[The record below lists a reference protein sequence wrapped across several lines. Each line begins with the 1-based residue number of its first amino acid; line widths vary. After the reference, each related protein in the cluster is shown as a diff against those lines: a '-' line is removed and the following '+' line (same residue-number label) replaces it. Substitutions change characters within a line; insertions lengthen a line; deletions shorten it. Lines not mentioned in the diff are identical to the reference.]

1 MKRKEIKFSVEN
13 LKKVQEG
20 CGKVTMCVNKF
31 YENMRK
37 TYNEEIETFTSLC
50 ESVLAEDGE
59 YDIDFDWNEEGDKEY
74 YTTEEHCGEFVGTA
88 VTGVRVAISD
98 GKVTDVLINSQ
109 HSFSSY
115 SYWSNADVV
124 EILELAVKALLN
136 RMETLEE
143 DC

>member
-1 MKRKEIKFSVEN
+1 MKRKEIKFSVKN
-13 LKKVQEG
+13 LKKAQEG
-20 CGKVTMCVNKF
+20 CGKMITCVDKF

-50 ESVLAEDGE
+50 ESVLTEDGE

-74 YTTEEHCGEFVGTA
+74 YTTEEACGEIVGTA
-88 VTGVRVAISD
+88 VTGVRVEISN
-98 GKVTDVLINSQ
+98 GKVEDMTINSQ

-115 SYWSNADVV
+115 SYWSNVDVV
-124 EILELAVKALLN
+124 EILELAAKALLN